1 MEGWNWR
8 RGAQWKGK
16 RLKAN
21 KLNWKLRKVV
31 VKYRCNWLVDLDR
44 LRNRDVLGNVDG
56 LDDMVNM
63 DGGRRNTCCCC

>member
-1 MEGWNWR
+1 M
-8 RGAQWKGK
+8 
-16 RLKAN
+16 
-21 KLNWKLRKVV
+21 
-31 VKYRCNWLVDLDR
+31 VKDRCNWLVDLDR